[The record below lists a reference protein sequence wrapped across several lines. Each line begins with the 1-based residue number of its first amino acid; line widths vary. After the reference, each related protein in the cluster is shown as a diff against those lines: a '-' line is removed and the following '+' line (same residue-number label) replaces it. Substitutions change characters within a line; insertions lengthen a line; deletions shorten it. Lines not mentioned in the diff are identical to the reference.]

1 MVDLVSQ
8 YEKIQEEI
16 MEGMADIL
24 SKAQFINGPTVHE
37 FSSNLADYHGV
48 KHAIPC
54 GNGTDALQIAMMA
67 LDFKPGD
74 EIITTPFT
82 FIATAEVIALLGLKP
97 VFVDINPHTF
107 NLDEVQIE
115 EAITNKTKAIVPVHL
130 FGQCCEM
137 THINRLSKK
146 YDLYVIEDN
155 AQSIGAEYLTREGNT
170 RKSGTLG
177 HIGATSFFPSKNLG
191 AYGDGGALV
200 TDDDELA
207 MRIRSIC
214 NHGSTERYHH
224 DHIGVNSR
232 LDTIQ
237 AHVLNVKLK
246 YLDQYIHNRV
256 QAADRY
262 DALLEDVGGVTTP
275 FRASFSSHVFHQYT
289 LRVPA
294 EHRDGLVNHF
304 KTKNIP
310 CGVYYPI
317 PLHMQ
322 DAYREYGFGEG
333 DFPASET
340 AAKEVLSL
348 PMHTELDEEQQAY
361 IVNEIKA
368 FIS

>member
-8 YEKIQEEI
+8 YEKIQEEV

-37 FSSNLADYHGV
+37 FSSNLAAYHGV

-67 LDFKPGD
+67 LDLQPGD
-74 EIITTPFT
+74 EVITTPFT
-82 FIATAEVIALLGLKP
+82 FIATAEVIALLGLRP

-115 EAITNKTKAIVPVHL
+115 AAVTEKTKAIVPVHL

-137 THINRLSKK
+137 SHIQRVAQKH
-146 YDLYVIEDN
+146 DLFIIEDN
-155 AQSIGAEYLTREGNT
+155 AQSIGAEYLTKEGKKQ
-170 RKSGTLG
+170 KSGTLG

-191 AYGDGGALV
+191 AYGDGGAMV
-200 TDDDELA
+200 TDDDALA
-207 MRIRSIC
+207 ERIRSIC
-214 NHGSTERYHH
+214 NHGSTQRYHH

-232 LDTIQ
+232 LDTLQ

-246 YLDQYIHNRV
+246 YLDSYINNRIE
-256 QAADRY
+256 AANRY
-262 DALLEDVGGVTTP
+262 DELLKEVEDVDIP

-289 LRVPA
+289 MRVPA
-294 EHRDGLVNHF
+294 ENRDGLVEHF
-304 KTKNIP
+304 GKAGIP

-317 PLHMQ
+317 PLHIQ
-322 DAYREYGFGEG
+322 DAYKAYGFEIG
-333 DFPASET
+333 DFPKSEK
-340 AAKEVLSL
+340 AAKEVFSL
-348 PMHTELDEEQQAY
+348 PMHTELTEEQQSY
-361 IVNEIKA
+361 IVKHIKDYL
-368 FIS
+368 S